1 MNASKLSLSARLTYR
16 IMAVVLVMMAIIAG
30 VVYVTVRDYMH
41 EEAKGRYLNIL
52 LENHQELRR
61 RLSNISVALNNNV
74 HEIERDIDDPDK
86 MFEHMERIVS
96 ENTSIACCDILFE
109 PGYYPSKGRVF
120 IPCARRDSA
129 DHIVVTRIDSTY
141 NSFFYNDWFRE
152 QLQKDTCSWTKPYFE
167 SKMFAGNDE
176 PRLLTTYVV
185 PIHQRDGRPVALLAA
200 DMSLEK
206 LRDRLM
212 EDVKEINDQYEK
224 GHRHQSY
231 FVVVDMEG
239 TLLLHPDKQRIMTNY
254 DREIGWMMKANRGTC
269 VTEVDGVRSRLYYRN
284 IKHTNWVMVIV
295 TPEDVILSNGL
306 MLNIIILTVMVVGLV
321 VIFLI
326 CRHQIKEIADPVAA
340 QKATIERELTIA
352 HDIQMSMLPPATLDI
367 PHSATTIHAMQT
379 PARDVGGD
387 FYNFFVRDNLLYFC
401 IGDVSGK
408 GVPAALVMS
417 QACSAV
423 RLLAEKETEPRHIV
437 CHMNDMMTRHN
448 DMSMFITFFMGILHL
463 DTGVLNYCNAGHKAP
478 YIIKEKG
485 EVDILPVDRNLP
497 VGAMPDWEFTSQQ
510 TVLEPGTTL
519 FLYTDGL
526 DEAENAQQQMFG
538 KARIKEMLQSTAPYA
553 NTLTDRMAQAVAD
566 FVAGNEQ
573 SDDLTM
579 LSVRYQ

>member
-1 MNASKLSLSARLTYR
+1 MRSSLSRRLTYH
-16 IMAVVLVMMAIIAG
+16 IMAVVLAMMSIIAC
-30 VVYVTVRDYMH
+30 VVYFTVRDYMH

-61 RLSNISVALNNNV
+61 RLSDVFVAVNNNV

-86 MFEHMERIVS
+86 MFEHMERIVRQ
-96 ENTSIACCDILFE
+96 NTSIACCDILFE

-120 IPCARRDSA
+120 IPCARRDSEN
-129 DHIVVTRIDSTY
+129 HIKVARIDSTY
-141 NSFFYNDWFRE
+141 NSFFYGDWFRE
-152 QLQKDTCSWTKPYFE
+152 QLQKDTCTWTKPYFE

-185 PIHQRDGRPVALLAA
+185 HIHQRDGRPVALLAA

-206 LRDRLM
+206 LRERLM

-254 DREIGWMMKANRGTC
+254 DREIGRMMKTNRGTC

-284 IKHTNWVMVIV
+284 IKHTNWIMVIV

-306 MLNIIILTVMVVGLV
+306 MLNIIILAVMVVGLV
-321 VIFLI
+321 AIYLF

-340 QKATIERELTIA
+340 QKAAMERELTIA

-367 PHSATTIHAMQT
+367 PHSGTTIHAMLT
-379 PARDVGGD
+379 PAHDVGGD
-387 FYNFFVRDNLLYFC
+387 FYDFFVRDNRLYFC

-417 QACSAV
+417 QACSAF
-423 RLLAEKETEPRHIV
+423 RLLAEKETEPKRIV
-437 CHMNDMMTRHN
+437 NHMNDMMTRNN

-463 DTGVLNYCNAGHKAP
+463 NTGELHYCNGGHKAP
-478 YIIKEKG
+478 YIIKAKG
-485 EVDILPVDRNLP
+485 GVDILPVDRNLP
-497 VGAMPDWEFTSQQ
+497 VGAMPDWEFTSQD

-538 KARIKEMLQSTAPYA
+538 KARIKEMLQCTSPYP
-553 NTLTDRMAQAVAD
+553 NILIDRMAQAVAD
-566 FVAGNEQ
+566 FVTGNEQ

>member
-1 MNASKLSLSARLTYR
+1 MRSSLSRRLTYH
-16 IMAVVLVMMAIIAG
+16 IMAVVLAMMSIVAC
-30 VVYVTVRDYMH
+30 VVYFTVRDYMH
-41 EEAKGRYLNIL
+41 EEAKERYLNIL

-61 RLSNISVALNNNV
+61 RLSDVFVAVNNNV

-86 MFEHMERIVS
+86 MFEHMERIVRG
-96 ENTSIACCDILFE
+96 NTSIACCDILFE

-120 IPCARRDSA
+120 IPCARRDSKG
-129 DHIVVTRIDSTY
+129 HIKVARIDSTY
-141 NSFFYNDWFRE
+141 NSFFYGDWFRE
-152 QLQKDTCSWTKPYFE
+152 QLQKDTCTWTKPYFE

-185 PIHQRDGRPVALLAA
+185 PIRQRDGRPVALLAA

-206 LRDRLM
+206 LRERLM

-231 FVVVDMEG
+231 FLVVDREG
-239 TLLLHPDKQRIMTNY
+239 TLILHPDKQRIMTNY
-254 DREIGWMMKANRGTC
+254 DREIGRMMKTNRGTC
-269 VTEVDGVRSRLYYRN
+269 VTVVDGVRSRLYYRN
-284 IKHTNWVMVIV
+284 IKHTNWVMVFV

-321 VIFLI
+321 AIYLF

-340 QKATIERELTIA
+340 QKAAMERELTIA

-367 PHSATTIHAMQT
+367 PDSATTIHAMLT

-387 FYNFFVRDNLLYFC
+387 LYDFFVRDNYLYFC

-417 QACSAV
+417 QVCSAF
-423 RLLAEKETEPRHIV
+423 RLLAEKETEPKRIV
-437 CHMNDMMTRHN
+437 NHMNDMMTRHN

-463 DTGVLNYCNAGHKAP
+463 NTGELHYCNGGHKAP
-478 YIIKEKG
+478 YIIKDKG
-485 EVDILPVDRNLP
+485 GVDILPVDRNLP
-497 VGAMPDWEFTSQQ
+497 IGAMPDWEFTSQDA
-510 TVLEPGTTL
+510 VLEPGTTL

-538 KARIKEMLQSTAPYA
+538 KARIKEMLQDISPHPDALIDHMT
-553 NTLTDRMAQAVAD
+553 QVVAD